1 MKRALAF
8 SSVLASIL
16 IIAPLRAADRYGGTL
31 VFGRGSD
38 SITLDPP
45 RADDGESV
53 AVMDN
58 IYDSLVRYSDDGTK
72 IEPSLAEK
80 WSVSADGKR
89 WTFEL
94 AKGVKFHDGTT
105 FNADAVVWNFE
116 RLLKKD
122 HPFHDADFVNTELY
136 AAIEKVE
143 ATGPLTVTF
152 TLSRP
157 VAAFLGNL
165 TVYTARIV
173 SPDAMEKLGA
183 KGFAEHPV
191 GTGAFVFKSWE
202 HEQKIILDANKEYFR
217 GRPFLDRVIFVPIK
231 ENAARL
237 IQLQAGKLH
246 VMDGLSPT
254 AAKEVAANAKLQ
266 LLRQTGMNV
275 GYLAFNC
282 EKKPWDDRRVRRAV
296 ALAIDPGRIVAT
308 NFQGMGTV
316 ARNPMPP
323 FIFGWDDQSPE
334 PSANKEEAKRLLADA
349 GARDLKLELLH
360 MSTPRPYFPEPKQT
374 ALVLQD
380 DLRQVGVEATLTT
393 MEWKQYIPKT
403 RDGGFEVCIMGWT
416 GDTSDPDNFLNV
428 LLAKDNVG
436 STNVTRWKDE
446 GFTKLCLDAQSEL
459 DEGKRRQLYV
469 DAQKRVLEERPMIP
483 LVHADQLA
491 ACLKE
496 VKGMK
501 LHPTGRRDF
510 RGVSLEK

>member
-1 MKRALAF
+1 
-8 SSVLASIL
+8 
-16 IIAPLRAADRYGGTL
+16 
-31 VFGRGSD
+31 
-38 SITLDPP
+38 
-45 RADDGESV
+45 
-53 AVMDN
+53 
-58 IYDSLVRYSDDGTK
+58 
-72 IEPSLAEK
+72 
-80 WSVSADGKR
+80 
-89 WTFEL
+89 
-94 AKGVKFHDGTT
+94 
-105 FNADAVVWNFE
+105 
-116 RLLKKD
+116 
-122 HPFHDADFVNTELY
+122 
-136 AAIEKVE
+136 
-143 ATGPLTVTF
+143 
-152 TLSRP
+152 
-157 VAAFLGNL
+157 
-165 TVYTARIV
+165 
-173 SPDAMEKLGA
+173 
-183 KGFAEHPV
+183 
-191 GTGAFVFKSWE
+191 
-202 HEQKIILDANKEYFR
+202 
-217 GRPFLDRVIFVPIK
+217 
-231 ENAARL
+231 
-237 IQLQAGKLH
+237 
-246 VMDGLSPT
+246 MDGLSPT

>member
-1 MKRALAF
+1 MKRALALLI
-8 SSVLASIL
+8 SVTLLS
-16 IIAPLRAADRYGGTL
+16 IAPLRAADKQGGTL

-53 AVMDN
+53 VVMDN
-58 IYDSLVRYSDDGTK
+58 IYDSLVRYSDDATK

-80 WSVSADGKR
+80 WSVSADGKT

-94 AKGVKFHDGTT
+94 AKGVKFHDGTD
-105 FNADAVVWNFE
+105 FNPDAVVWNFE

-143 ATGPLTVTF
+143 ATGPQTVTF
-152 TLSRP
+152 TLSHP

-165 TVYTARIV
+165 TVYTARII
-173 SPDAMEKLGA
+173 SPEAMKKLGP
-183 KGFAEHPV
+183 KGFADHPV
-191 GTGAFVFKSWE
+191 GTGAFVFKSWKRDE
-202 HEQKIILDANKEYFR
+202 KIVLEANKDYFKGRPNLDAVV
-217 GRPFLDRVIFVPIK
+217 LVAIK

-237 IQLQAGKLH
+237 NQLKAGKLH
-246 VMDGLSPT
+246 VMDGLAPT
-254 AAKEVAANAKLQ
+254 GAKEVTADAKLQ

-282 EKKPWDDRRVRRAV
+282 EKKPWDDARVRRAL
-296 ALAIDPGRIVAT
+296 ALAVDPGRIVTT

-323 FIFGWDDQSPE
+323 FILGWDGSSPE
-334 PSANKEEAKRLLADA
+334 PVSKKEEAKKLLADA
-349 GARDLKLELLH
+349 GVKDLKVELLH

-374 ALVLQD
+374 ALVIQD
-380 DLRQVGVEATLTT
+380 DLRQIGVEASLAT

-403 RDGGFEVCIMGWT
+403 RDGGYEICIMGWT

-428 LLAKDNVG
+428 LLGKDNVG
-436 STNVTRWKDE
+436 STNVPRWKDDV
-446 GFTKLCLDAQSEL
+446 FSKLCLDAQSEL
-459 DEGKRRQLYV
+459 DEGKRAQLYK
-469 DAQKRVLEERPMIP
+469 DAQKRVLEERPMLP

-501 LHPTGRRDF
+501 LHPTGRREF
-510 RGVSLEK
+510 RNVSLER